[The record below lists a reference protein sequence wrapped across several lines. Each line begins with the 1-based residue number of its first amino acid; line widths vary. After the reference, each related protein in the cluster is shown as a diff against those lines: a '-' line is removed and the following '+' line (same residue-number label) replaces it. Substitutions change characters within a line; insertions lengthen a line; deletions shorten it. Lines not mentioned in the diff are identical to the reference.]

1 VQPGGLDKNGAIMKT
16 NNQNTDKQLALHNI
30 QELRQ
35 RLTAAPSAND
45 QTRGSGAAPSD
56 SASGL
61 SSASGFMGA

>member
-1 VQPGGLDKNGAIMKT
+1 MKT
-16 NNQNTDKQLALHNI
+16 NDQASDKQLALHNI

-45 QTRGSGAAPSD
+45 QTRTSGAAPSD

-61 SSASGFMGA
+61 SSASGFMTA